1 MPNPIEKFLVQERAG
16 DDFGSSMEYN
26 VVLEQET
33 KDVLEQGAEV
43 RQKRSAGFLELP
55 QRGRFRAEIV
65 IDPAVV
71 GIVFDPR
78 AILRAEAW
86 KTRLIGG
93 FFPRSA
99 ASELLQHFFLSCS
112 ISF

>member
-1 MPNPIEKFLVQERAG
+1 MTPVPNPIEKFLVQERAG
-16 DDFGSSMEYN
+16 DDFGSFMEYD

-43 RQKRSAGFLELP
+43 RQKRSAGLFELP
-55 QRGRFRAEIV
+55 KRGRFRPEVV

-78 AILRAEAW
+78 AILGQRVENTFAG
-86 KTRLIGG
+86 R
-93 FFPRSA
+93 FFPAFRR
-99 ASELLQHFFLSCS
+99 H
-112 ISF
+112 